1 MIKKRIIPRH
11 IAIVM
16 DGNGRWAKEKGL
28 PRTAG
33 HNKGAKQ
40 VEVIMEAASDLGVSV
55 LTLYAF
61 SAENWSRPKHEIDI
75 LMRLLSNFLDNKV
88 KQLNKNNIRFKVIG
102 RQKPLPDYLI
112 KKIADVE
119 KRTAGNSGLLLVL
132 ALNYGSRQEIIDA
145 VLRFLDLAVKG
156 EVSAKDLNEETF
168 SEYLYTAGMPDPDLF
183 IRTSGEMR
191 ISNFLLWQLSYAE
204 LYFPAKYWPDFGKE
218 DLEDAIDEYNKRERR
233 FGGINAKRTVS

>member
-28 PRTAG
+28 PRAAG
-33 HNKGAKQ
+33 HKKGAKQ
-40 VEVIMEAASDLGVSV
+40 VEVIMEAASELGVSV

-75 LMRLLSNFLDNKV
+75 LMRLLSNFLDNKI

-102 RQKPLPDYLI
+102 RKKPLPDYLI
-112 KKIADVE
+112 KKIAEVE
-119 KRTAGNSGLLLVL
+119 KKTAQNSGLLLVL
-132 ALNYGSRQEIIDA
+132 ALNYGSRQEIIDG
-145 VLRFLDLAVKG
+145 VLRFLDAAVKG
-156 EVSAKDLNEETF
+156 KVNPEDLSEETF

>member
-33 HNKGAKQ
+33 HKKGAQQ
-40 VEVIMEAASDLGVSV
+40 VEVVMKAASELGVGV

-75 LMRLLSNFLDNKV
+75 LMRLLSNFLDSKV
-88 KQLNKNNIRFKVIG
+88 KELNRNNVRFKVIG
-102 RQKPLPDYLI
+102 RKKPLPDYLI

-119 KRTAGNSGLLLVL
+119 KKTASNTGLLLVL
-132 ALNYGSRQEIIDA
+132 ALNYGSRQEIIDGIW
-145 VLRFLDLAVKG
+145 RFLELAAKG
-156 EVSAKDLNEETF
+156 EISAQDLNEENF
-168 SEYLYTAGMPDPDLF
+168 GEYLYTAGIPDPDLF

-218 DLEDAIDEYNKRERR
+218 DLEVAIDEYNKRERR
-233 FGGINAKRTVS
+233 FGGINVKRTFN

>member
-1 MIKKRIIPRH
+1 MKKTNIIPRH

-28 PRTAG
+28 PRAAG
-33 HNKGAKQ
+33 HKKGAEQ
-40 VEVIMEAASDLGVSV
+40 VEVIIKAASDLGVKV

-75 LMRLLSNFLDNKV
+75 LMRLLSNFLANKV
-88 KQLNKNNIRFKVIG
+88 KQLNRNNVRFKVIG
-102 RQKPLPDYLI
+102 RKNPLPDYLI
-112 KKIADVE
+112 KKIAEVE
-119 KRTAGNSGLLLVL
+119 EKTAGNSGLLLVL
-132 ALNYGSRQEIIDA
+132 ALNYGSRQEITDA
-145 VLRFLDLAVKG
+145 VLRFWDLAVKG
-156 EVSAKDLNEETF
+156 KVMPQDLNEEAF
-168 SEYLYTAGMPDPDLF
+168 GEYLYTAGIPDPDLF

-204 LYFPAKYWPDFGKE
+204 LYFPAKYWPDFGKQ

-233 FGGINAKRTVS
+233 FGTIEC

>member
-1 MIKKRIIPRH
+1 MKKTNIIPRH

-28 PRTAG
+28 PRAAG
-33 HNKGAKQ
+33 HKKGAEQ
-40 VEVIMEAASDLGVSV
+40 VETIIKAASDLGVKV

-75 LMRLLSNFLDNKV
+75 LMRLLSNFLANKV
-88 KQLNKNNIRFKVIG
+88 KQLNRNNVRFKVIG
-102 RQKPLPDYLI
+102 RKKPLPDYLI
-112 KKIADVE
+112 KKIAEVE
-119 KRTAGNSGLLLVL
+119 GKTAGNGGLLLVL

-145 VLRFLDLAVKG
+145 VLRFWDLAVKG
-156 EVSAKDLNEETF
+156 KVMPQDLNEETF
-168 SEYLYTAGMPDPDLF
+168 GEYLYTAGMPDPDLF

-204 LYFPAKYWPDFGKE
+204 LYFPAKYWPDFGKQ

-233 FGGINAKRTVS
+233 FGTIKC